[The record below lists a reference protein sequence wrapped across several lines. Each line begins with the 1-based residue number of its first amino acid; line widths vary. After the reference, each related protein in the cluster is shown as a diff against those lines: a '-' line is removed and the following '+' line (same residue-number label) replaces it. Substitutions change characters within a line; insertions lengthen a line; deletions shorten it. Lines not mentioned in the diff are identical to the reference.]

1 LALAL
6 GMSVARAQREI
17 SAREFAE
24 WMAYDRID
32 PIGRDR
38 DDWRAVFLA
47 AMLANIHR
55 PKNKRPYRLK
65 DFWPRWDTTDPDE
78 EELARKIKAAMG
90 ALAAYFD
97 R

>member
-1 LALAL
+1 
-6 GMSVARAQREI
+6 MSVARAQREI

-38 DDWRAVFLA
+38 DDWRAVLLA

-55 PKNKRPYRLK
+55 PKGKRPYQLK

-78 EELARKIKAAMG
+78 EELARKIKATMG

>member
-1 LALAL
+1 
-6 GMSVARAQREI
+6 MSVARAQREI
-17 SAREFAE
+17 SSREFAE

-47 AMLANIHR
+47 TLLANIHR
-55 PKNKRPYRLK
+55 PKGKRPYRLK
-65 DFWPRWDTTDPDE
+65 DFWPRWDNTEPDE